1 MAAEAIVSVKVIKPA
16 ELQHWMEQ
24 GRKLLVVDVQDA
36 ADVLAVGTIPGAVNI
51 SLGSLTYKADH
62 GLPKEWRDFRL
73 NDHGLVIITTFG
85 MGPLGALGGKLL

>member
-62 GLPKEWRDFRL
+62 E
-73 NDHGLVIITTFG
+73 
-85 MGPLGALGGKLL
+85 LL